1 MEEQQGPRAC
11 ACVRVMK
18 GFAYSSSDP
27 PRICRL
33 APGSRCFPA
42 TRCKRVVSASATTA
56 TCRTIFSRE
65 RCKRAFQLFSPPQT
79 ATSPPRAF
87 RTTTTAVILN
97 KRGASI
103 KRYSLFQRTYL
114 VEKNFFII
122 FIALEFLPLSRY

>member
-1 MEEQQGPRAC
+1 MRKRRGPRSPPTRMEEQQGPRVC
-11 ACVRVMK
+11 VRVHVRVHVCVCVCVRVMK

-65 RCKRAFQLFSPPQT
+65 RCKRAFQLFSPQT
-79 ATSPPRAF
+79 APPRAF
-87 RTTTTAVILN
+87 RTTAAAATNTITVILN
-97 KRGASI
+97 KRGRDEEI
-103 KRYSLFQRTYL
+103 
-114 VEKNFFII
+114 
-122 FIALEFLPLSRY
+122 

>member
-1 MEEQQGPRAC
+1 MKKRRGPRSPPTRMEEQQGPRVCVCVRAYVC
-11 ACVRVMK
+11 VCVRVMK

-65 RCKRAFQLFSPPQT
+65 RCKRAFQLFSPQT
-79 ATSPPRAF
+79 PPPLPPRAF
-87 RTTTTAVILN
+87 RTTAAAATTTITVILN
-97 KRGASI
+97 KRGRDEEI
-103 KRYSLFQRTYL
+103 
-114 VEKNFFII
+114 
-122 FIALEFLPLSRY
+122 